1 MFFLCI
7 FFQFFYFHFLTLNC
21 FKLFLICCL
30 ISLSQLFMFV
40 VVVLYCVQLLSEEFF
55 ISIFSDFFMSNIDPK

>member
-1 MFFLCI
+1 
-7 FFQFFYFHFLTLNC
+7 
-21 FKLFLICCL
+21 
-30 ISLSQLFMFV
+30 MFV